1 MVALAAISSA
11 TPSLQSSLMRSR
23 LEAAKREAD
32 QAQAEV
38 SQLRNQVSEAEA
50 NHQKR
55 LDKVRRL
62 SSEADPTY
70 STRLQPRQ
78 PSSSSTAQSL
88 VSGSP
93 VSTGRIVNTSA

>member
-38 SQLRNQVSEAEA
+38 DQLRNQVSQAEA

-55 LDKVRRL
+55 QDQVRRL
-62 SSEADPTY
+62 ASEADPTY
-70 STRLQPRQ
+70 SARLQARQ
-78 PSSSSTAQSL
+78 PSNSTTAQSL
-88 VSGSP
+88 VSGST